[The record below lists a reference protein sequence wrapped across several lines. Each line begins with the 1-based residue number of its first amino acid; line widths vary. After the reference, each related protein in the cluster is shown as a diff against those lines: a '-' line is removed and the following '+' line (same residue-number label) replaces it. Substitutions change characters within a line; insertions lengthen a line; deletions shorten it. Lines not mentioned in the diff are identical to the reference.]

1 VIPVND
7 ALQQILRGNEA
18 IENAGLLLDKYHA
31 ECPRQE
37 DQKLELV
44 KIAALPPRDGELAR
58 RFKQRRAALEGLGA
72 TRWTR
77 TTSGPLTLQLS
88 RAGSFENA
96 GICLH
101 PTYSF
106 VYLPGTGMKGMARAF
121 ADTVAHAEA
130 VEIEAVFGKTAS
142 KEEDSASGAV
152 VFHDAWP
159 VKWPRLVVDIV
170 NNHHPKY
177 YQGNDDR
184 DPPDDF
190 EDPNPVS
197 FLAVAA
203 GAEFEFAVGL
213 RQRESADPRLL
224 ALARQWLDGAL
235 TMLGAGAK
243 TNAGYGCF
251 QADAMPALGP
261 DHAQFTAELK
271 LVTPAFLAGAT
282 QDGKDCELR
291 PATLRG
297 LVRWWW
303 RTLHSAHLSVSEL
316 RKLEA
321 KMWGDTEAGGPV
333 ALQLESVTR
342 LPEPE
347 RYEPRDVARRYQL
360 DQPPK
365 NHKTAQGVLYDSY
378 GMQASGGKQARYYLE
393 PGPSGPSWRLTVTA
407 RSRGE
412 FTAAQLLDQA
422 RLALWLLGCYGGVG
436 AKARRGFGSFAVSM
450 PQSPQNLKEA
460 MLRAAAV
467 RPRVS
472 PATQPVS
479 SAIEQ
484 MQEKELRLRGDNPWF
499 ALDQLGY
506 AYQSFASDE
515 AHKKEKVSLGLPR
528 KIHKGPEA
536 VFLRHPAGQH
546 RRHSSPLHLHLF
558 HDENGYAVRIA
569 AFASPRLPDL
579 TTSGAYLS
587 KCVARMEQWLGEQE
601 GKPAPPAPQAARGPA
616 AVASRP
622 VTPVSSLKVGD
633 RVTGTLVEKSPKG
646 TWKANVEGFLKP
658 GPVQNSPMM
667 PASLKQGDAVLLKV
681 AINKPNDPGFIWL
694 KE

>member
-1 VIPVND
+1 MIPVNKP
-7 ALQQILRGNEA
+7 LRNILLGNEA

-37 DQKLELV
+37 DQKPELV
-44 KIAALPPRDGELAR
+44 KIAALLPREGELAR
-58 RFKQRRAALEGLGA
+58 RLKQRRAALEGLGA
-72 TRWTR
+72 RPWTR

-101 PTYSF
+101 PTYGF

-121 ADTVAHAEA
+121 AETVAHAEVA
-130 VEIEAVFGKTAS
+130 EIEAVFGNTAS
-142 KEEDSASGAV
+142 KEEDSAAGAV
-152 VFHDAWP
+152 VFHEAWP
-159 VKWPRLVVDIV
+159 VAWPRLVVDIV

-184 DPPDDF
+184 DSPDDF

-203 GAEFEFAVGL
+203 GAKFEFAVGL

-224 ALARQWLDGAL
+224 GLAREWLDGAL
-235 TMLGAGAK
+235 TLLGAGAK
-243 TNAGYGCF
+243 TNAGYGRF
-251 QADAMPALGP
+251 QADAMPPLGP

-297 LVRWWW
+297 LLRWWW
-303 RTLHSAHLSVSEL
+303 RTLHAAHLGVSGL

-321 KMWGDTEAGGPV
+321 KIWGDTEAGGPV
-333 ALQLESVTR
+333 ALQLEPVSAAPV
-342 LPEPE
+342 
-347 RYEPRDVARRYQL
+347 PRSYDPRAL
-360 DQPPK
+360 APPS
-365 NHKTAQGVLYDSY
+365 KTPKTTQGLSYDSY

-393 PGPSGPSWRLTVTA
+393 PGPSWRLTVTA
-407 RSRGE
+407 RNRGE

-422 RLALWLLGCYGGVG
+422 RLALWLLGRYGGAG
-436 AKARRGFGSFAVSM
+436 AKARRGFGSFAVSL
-450 PQSPQNLKEA
+450 PESPQNLKEA
-460 MLRAAAV
+460 MLRAAAM

-472 PATQPVS
+472 PPMQPVS

-484 MQEKELRLRGDNPWF
+484 MQEKELRLRGNEPWF

-506 AYQSFASDE
+506 AYQEFASAE

-528 KIHKGPEA
+528 RIHKGPEA
-536 VFLRHPAGQH
+536 ISLRHPAGQYK
-546 RRHSSPLHLHLF
+546 RHSSPLHFHLV

-569 AFASPRLPDL
+569 AFASPRLPDPA
-579 TTSGAYLS
+579 TSRDYLS
-587 KCVARMEQWLGEQE
+587 KCVARMERWLGEQE
-601 GKPAPPAPQAARGPA
+601 GKPIPPAPQQAREPA
-616 AVASRP
+616 AVAPRP

-646 TWKANVEGFLKP
+646 TWKAKVEGFLRP

-667 PASLKQGDAVLLKV
+667 PVSLKQGDSVPLKV
-681 AINKPNDPGFIWL
+681 AINKPNDPAFIWL

>member
-1 VIPVND
+1 MIPVNKP
-7 ALQQILRGNEA
+7 LQDILRGNEA

-37 DQKLELV
+37 DQKPELV
-44 KIAALPPRDGELAR
+44 KIAALLPRDGELAR
-58 RFKQRRAALEGLGA
+58 RLKQRRAALEGLGA
-72 TRWTR
+72 TRWAR

-101 PTYSF
+101 PIYGF
-106 VYLPGTGMKGMARAF
+106 VYLPGTGVKGMARAF

-130 VEIEAVFGKTAS
+130 AEIEAVFGKTGS
-142 KEEDSASGAV
+142 KDEDSAAGGV

-159 VKWPRLVVDIV
+159 VAWPRLVVDIV

-190 EDPNPVS
+190 EGPNPVS

-203 GAEFEFAVGL
+203 GAEFEFAIGL

-224 ALARQWLDGAL
+224 ALAHEWLDGAL
-235 TMLGAGAK
+235 TLLGAGAK
-243 TNAGYGCF
+243 TNAGYGRF
-251 QADAMPALGP
+251 HADAMPALGP

-297 LVRWWW
+297 LLRWWW

-321 KMWGDTEAGGPV
+321 KIWGDTEAGGPV
-333 ALQLESVTR
+333 ALRLEPLDTLS
-342 LPEPE
+342 EPQ
-347 RYEPRDVARRYQL
+347 RYEPRDVARRYRL
-360 DQPPK
+360 DQPP

-393 PGPSGPSWRLTVTA
+393 PGPSWGLTVSA
-407 RSRGE
+407 RRRGE

-422 RLALWLLGCYGGVG
+422 RLALWLLGRYGGVG
-436 AKARRGFGSFAVSM
+436 AKARRGFGSFAVSVPEA
-450 PQSPQNLKEA
+450 PQDLQEA
-460 MLRAAAV
+460 LLRAAAV
-467 RPRVS
+467 RPRIS
-472 PATQPVS
+472 PPGQPVS
-479 SAIEQ
+479 SAIER
-484 MQEKELRLRGDNPWF
+484 MQEKELHLRGNEPWF

-506 AYQSFASDE
+506 AYQSFASSE
-515 AHKKEKVSLGLPR
+515 KHKPEKWALGLPR
-528 KIHKGPEA
+528 RTKILTAPRPP
-536 VFLRHPAGQH
+536 FAGLDRQFS
-546 RRHSSPLHLHLF
+546 RYSSPLHF
-558 HDENGYAVRIA
+558 HVFRDEKGGYAVRIA

-579 TTSGAYLS
+579 ATSGAYLT
-587 KCVARMEQWLGEQE
+587 KCVARMEQWIGEQE
-601 GKPAPPAPQAARGPA
+601 GKPAPPAPQPARGPVVA
-616 AVASRP
+616 APPRTAAR
-622 VTPVSSLKVGD
+622 VTSLKVGD
-633 RVTGTLVEKSPKG
+633 RVIGTLVEKSPKG

-667 PASLKQGDAVLLKV
+667 PASLKQGDSVPLKV

>member
-1 VIPVND
+1 VIPVNNL
-7 ALQQILRGNEA
+7 LQNILRGNEA

-37 DQKLELV
+37 DQKPELV
-44 KIAALPPRDGELAR
+44 KIAGLLPRDGELAR
-58 RFKQRRAALEGLGA
+58 RLKQRRLALEGLGA

-101 PTYSF
+101 PTYGF
-106 VYLPGTGMKGMARAF
+106 VYLPGTGLKGMARAF
-121 ADTVAHAEA
+121 AETVAHAGA
-130 VEIEAVFGKTAS
+130 AEIETVFGKTAS
-142 KEEDSASGAV
+142 KEEDSAAGAV
-152 VFHDAWP
+152 VFHEAWP
-159 VKWPRLVVDIV
+159 VAWPRLVVDIV

-203 GAEFEFAVGL
+203 GAEFEFAIGL

-224 ALARQWLDGAL
+224 ALAHEWLDGAL
-235 TMLGAGAK
+235 TLLGAGAK
-243 TNAGYGCF
+243 TNAGYGRF

-261 DHAQFTAELK
+261 DHAQFTAELQ

-297 LVRWWW
+297 LLRWWW
-303 RTLHSAHLSVSEL
+303 RTLHSAHLSVSGL

-321 KMWGDTEAGGPV
+321 KIWGDTEAGGPV
-333 ALQLESVTR
+333 ALQLEPISP
-342 LPEPE
+342 LPQPQ
-347 RYEPRDVARRYQL
+347 RYDWREVARHHRL
-360 DQPPK
+360 DPQP
-365 NHKTAQGVLYDSY
+365 NDKTAQGVLYDSY
-378 GMQASGGKQARYYLE
+378 GMQASGGGKQARYYLE
-393 PGPSGPSWRLTVTA
+393 PGPSWRLTVTA
-407 RSRGE
+407 RGRGE

-422 RLALWLLGCYGGVG
+422 RLALWLLGRYGGAG
-436 AKARRGFGSFAVSM
+436 AKARRGFGSFAVSL
-450 PQSPQNLKEA
+450 PESPQNLKEA
-460 MLRAAAV
+460 MLRAAAM
-467 RPRVS
+467 RPWVS
-472 PATQPVS
+472 PPSQPAS
-479 SAIEQ
+479 SSLEW
-484 MQEKELRLRGDNPWF
+484 MKEKELRLRGDRSWWF

-506 AYQSFASDE
+506 AYQIFASDE
-515 AHKKEKVSLGLPR
+515 KHKPEKWALGLPR
-528 KIHKGPEA
+528 RTEILMPPRPP
-536 VFLRHPAGQH
+536 FAGLD
-546 RRHSSPLHLHLF
+546 RKFSRYSSPLHFHIL
-558 HDENGYAVRIA
+558 HDEKGYAVRIA

-579 TTSGAYLS
+579 ATSGAYLS

-601 GKPAPPAPQAARGPA
+601 GKPAPSAPQPARGPA
-616 AVASRP
+616 AVAPRP
-622 VTPVSSLKVGD
+622 VAPVSSLKVGD

-646 TWKANVEGFLKP
+646 TWKAKVEGFLRP

-667 PASLKQGDAVLLKV
+667 PASLKEGDSVPLKV